1 MFLLNTIISHDL
13 IEEKNLDSN
22 IDNFFKKIE
31 LVKALKMS
39 NITKLRGASC
49 FLVFQVIFKLVF
61 SGKNL
66 YQLLSTRPD
75 DLPFGKDVIYDFL
88 NSCSYNWRKFLLI
101 LSSKIINNKIYSL
114 TSNDRVNVLI
124 FDDSLYSRSRSKA
137 VELLSR
143 VHDHSTGKYINGF
156 RMLTMGWSDGNSFIP
171 VAFSLLSSTNPN
183 TQINGYAKYMIM

>member
-1 MFLLNTIISHDL
+1 M
-13 IEEKNLDSN
+13 
-22 IDNFFKKIE
+22 
-31 LVKALKMS
+31 
-39 NITKLRGASC
+39 
-49 FLVFQVIFKLVF
+49 
-61 SGKNL
+61 
-66 YQLLSTRPD
+66 
-75 DLPFGKDVIYDFL
+75 
-88 NSCSYNWRKFLLI
+88 
-101 LSSKIINNKIYSL
+101 

-183 TQINGYAKYMIM
+183 TQINGINENIDKRTNGYKRRKEALKKATETMFDLL